1 MRHLPKLGLVVAV
14 SLAAVACASG
24 ASPTGRLSSGADS
37 SRGVA
42 VEPPPMDSTVT
53 LAEIPAFP
61 GRGPQSTT
69 TVIVVRHA
77 EKAAGQGDDPH
88 LSDAG
93 ERRAEAL
100 ARALENAGVS
110 AVITTQWKRTAET
123 ALPTA
128 REAGATPEVVPVAWD
143 SIPRNA
149 ADIAAAVRRH
159 PGEVVLVV
167 GHSNTVPDIVAAL
180 GVERP
185 AEICDSEYDRMEIV
199 SMEADGDAQLIEARY
214 GAPTPERAGCASMR

>member
-1 MRHLPKLGLVVAV
+1 MGR
-14 SLAAVACASG
+14 
-24 ASPTGRLSSGADS
+24 PTGDPGTARGDAAEGRWRDS
-37 SRGVA
+37 A
-42 VEPPPMDSTVT
+42 IT
-53 LAEIPAFP
+53 LDLIPAFP

-77 EKAAGQGDDPH
+77 EKAVGQGDDPH

-93 ERRAEAL
+93 EARAEAL
-100 ARALENAGVS
+100 ARSLEDAGVT
-110 AVITTQWKRTAET
+110 AVITTQWVRTAET
-123 ALPTA
+123 AEPTA
-128 REAGATPEVVPVAWD
+128 REAGASPEVVPVVWN

-149 ADIAAAVRRH
+149 ADVAAAVRRH

-199 SMEADGDAQLIEARY
+199 SMEADGNARLIESRY
-214 GAPTPERAGCASMR
+214 GAPTIVEAGCASMR

>member
-1 MRHLPKLGLVVAV
+1 MRHLARLSLAVVV
-14 SLAAVACASG
+14 SLASG
-24 ASPTGRLSSGADS
+24 ACGRAPAPAGQLSRSP
-37 SRGVA
+37 
-42 VEPPPMDSTVT
+42 
-53 LAEIPAFP
+53 
-61 GRGPQSTT
+61 GPQSTT

-77 EKAAGQGDDPH
+77 EKATGQGDDPH

-100 ARALENAGVS
+100 ARSLEDAGVS
-110 AVITTQWKRTAET
+110 AVITSQWRRTAET

-128 REAGATPEVVPVAWD
+128 REAGATPEVVPVVWD

-149 ADIAAAVRRH
+149 ANVAAAVRRH

-180 GVERP
+180 GVEQP

-199 SMEADGDAQLIEARY
+199 SMEPDGDARLIESRY
-214 GAPTPERAGCASMR
+214 GAPTVERTGCASMR